1 MRKLWMALSCAV
13 GLGAILLVGFVM
25 VRQAETIDRNR
36 ALYDDL
42 YARYTDLYEEAIAGG
57 VEPEADEP
65 ADLPTPEPGPAGER
79 GERGPAGPVGPQGP
93 PGPAGPPGEDGLDGE
108 QGLVGPQGLIGAPGL
123 DGDDGSR
130 GPAGPQGE
138 MGPVGP
144 QGEAGPAGPPGA
156 PGAAGPA
163 GPAGPAGEPG
173 ADGRG
178 ITDLQCTDAA
188 RWVVTWTD
196 GTTTDAG
203 ACRADL
209 IPDPEPTLIP

>member
-1 MRKLWMALSCAV
+1 MALSCAV
-13 GLGAILLVGFVM
+13 VLGAIFLVGFLM

-42 YARYTDLYEEAIAGG
+42 YERYVDLYEEAIAGG

-65 ADLPTPEPGPAGER
+65 GDLPTPEPGPAGER

-93 PGPAGPPGEDGLDGE
+93 PGPTGPPGEDGLNGE
-108 QGLVGPQGLIGAPGL
+108 PGLVGPPGL
-123 DGDDGSR
+123 NGTPGLNGSDGDR

-138 MGPVGP
+138 PGPAGP
-144 QGEAGPAGPPGA
+144 QGEPGAIGPAGTPGAVGPAGPPG
-156 PGAAGPA
+156 PA
-163 GPAGPAGEPG
+163 G

-188 RWVVTWTD
+188 RWIVTWSD

-203 ACRADL
+203 ACRVDL
-209 IPDPEPTLIP
+209 IPTTPEPTDPPVAP